1 MGNMLRQI
9 VAPLQGPGDAK
20 DPFLAVKFHMISAC
34 CIIQCITVLRL
45 K

>member
-20 DPFLAVKFHMISAC
+20 DPFLLV
-34 CIIQCITVLRL
+34 ITILL
-45 K
+45 TFYSLI